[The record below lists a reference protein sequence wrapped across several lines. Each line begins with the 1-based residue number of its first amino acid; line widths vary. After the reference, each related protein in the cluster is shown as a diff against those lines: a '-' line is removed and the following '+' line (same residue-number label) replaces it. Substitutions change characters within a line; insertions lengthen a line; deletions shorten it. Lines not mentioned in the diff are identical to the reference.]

1 MSEPVIEI
9 YLRKAEDSLTGAES
23 EFANGRYDNCAN
35 RAYYACFQAA
45 IAALLRE
52 GIRPPGQATRWGHDF
67 VQARFVGDLI
77 NRRRMYLAPMRE
89 ALFRGM
95 ELRQTA
101 DYKTERSRLSR
112 HLARWLGH
120 GRLWMPSSRKERQIN
135 ERRTS
140 NAPRCRDR

>member
-52 GIRPPGQATRWGHDF
+52 GIRPPGQAARWGHDF
-67 VQARFVGDLI
+67 VQARFVGDLM
-77 NRRRMYLAPMRE
+77 NRRRMYPAQMRE

-101 DYKTERSRLSR
+101 DYKTERVSAIQASRQV
-112 HLARWLGH
+112 ARARAFVDAIIAKG
-120 GRLWMPSSRKERQIN
+120 
-135 ERRTS
+135 
-140 NAPRCRDR
+140 APNR

>member
-1 MSEPVIEI
+1 MSEPVVEI
-9 YLRKAEDSLTGAES
+9 YLGKAEDSLAGAAS
-23 EFANGRYDNCAN
+23 ELANGRYDNCAN

-52 GIRPPGQATRWGHDF
+52 GIRPPGQAARWGHDF

-77 NRRRMYLAPMRE
+77 NRRRLYPARLRE

-101 DYKTERSRLSR
+101 DYKTERVSAVQASRQLDR
-112 HLARWLGH
+112 AQAFVDAVIAIG
-120 GRLWMPSSRKERQIN
+120 
-135 ERRTS
+135 
-140 NAPRCRDR
+140 APKQ